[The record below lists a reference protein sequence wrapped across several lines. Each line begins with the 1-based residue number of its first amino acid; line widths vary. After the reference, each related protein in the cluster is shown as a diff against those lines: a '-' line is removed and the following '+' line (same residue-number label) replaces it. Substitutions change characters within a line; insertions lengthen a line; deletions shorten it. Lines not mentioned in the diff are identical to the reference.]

1 MLLPQHVDSPIAAD
15 REEPFGQV
23 RAHRVAILSAK
34 TEKRVLDHVTRILGI
49 AQKPGGIEVQGSLEG
64 SYRLAHPRTLIE
76 IRSSIHHLARKETCS
91 RSTLIRP
98 CRRFLRRCPKKNL
111 ESPTGTHQKTK

>member
-1 MLLPQHVDSPIAAD
+1 MLLPQHVDSPIATD
-15 REEPFGQV
+15 REEPFGQM

-34 TEKRVLDHVTRILGI
+34 TEKRVLHHVARILGI

-64 SYRLAHPRTLIE
+64 SYRLAHPGTLIE

-91 RSTLIRP
+91 RSTLLRP
-98 CRRFLRRCPKKNL
+98 CRPFLRRRSQKNWD
-111 ESPTGTHQKTK
+111 QRTKSRQETR